1 MTKTTAQEVL
11 TYKNGYRT
19 ATKVA
24 LAVLIYA
31 DLRGCCLVGW
41 EYIKNGRWWA
51 TLMRHYLLTR
61 APLPLAVGVRVTA
74 LAAVLIAL
82 GGCALGAPSG
92 LVRTSGAAIALT
104 TVTVAANDDGAAAAS
119 AKKESRRWL
128 IGLHGQS
135 SPCVKSVSGQP
146 PTLREILR
154 TQRCSPVGP
163 RGAAVCGPAS
173 YWHCRACF

>member
-1 MTKTTAQEVL
+1 LAQWVTKTTAQEVL
-11 TYKNGYRT
+11 AYKNRDRT
-19 ATKVA
+19 ATEVA

-61 APLPLAVGVRVTA
+61 APLPLAPGVGVTA

-82 GGCALGAPSG
+82 GGCALGASSG

-104 TVTVAANDDGAAAAS
+104 TVAVAANDYGAAAAG
-119 AKKESRRWL
+119 AKKEPRRWL

-135 SPCVKSVSGQP
+135 CPCVKSVSGQP
-146 PTLREILR
+146 HTLCEILR
-154 TQRCSPVGP
+154 AQRRSPVGP
-163 RGAAVCGPAS
+163 RGAAVC
-173 YWHCRACF
+173 